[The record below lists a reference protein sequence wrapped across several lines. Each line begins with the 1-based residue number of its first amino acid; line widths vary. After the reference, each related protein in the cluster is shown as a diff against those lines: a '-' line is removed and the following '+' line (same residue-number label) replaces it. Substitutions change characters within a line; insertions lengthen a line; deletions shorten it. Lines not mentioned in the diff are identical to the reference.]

1 MSPGGINYPH
11 LKFHY
16 HRLRHLIH
24 LCTYHFCHRL
34 FWNNIMFELLCLF
47 LLINKILPAT
57 IFGNVSW
64 PQSHASWFYATF
76 DRGVDIVPVAFDSQ
90 NATTCRIG
98 SIKTFNHDISR
109 VEVLYVHTRNIYTKK
124 QGDVPLWGDSID
136 MWTSAPTFWSM
147 AHLKLYYTISVI
159 YIIHELQQL
168 YSCLGGHTE
177 ATDNKLNMLI
187 P

>member
-136 MWTSAPTFWSM
+136 MCTSAPLFDQWHTLSCTTQYLSFISFMCCNNYIHVWEDTQKP
-147 AHLKLYYTISVI
+147 LTI
-159 YIIHELQQL
+159 
-168 YSCLGGHTE
+168 
-177 ATDNKLNMLI
+177 N
-187 P
+187 